1 MIDHLALDVTDIGR
15 SRAFYAAA
23 LAPLGFSI
31 LAEERD
37 GDATVVMFGIREPEF
52 VIADKDRPGEGN
64 HLAFRADSRAEVDAF
79 HAAALA
85 AGGRDNG
92 APGLRERYGPTYYA
106 AFILD
111 PDGFNIEAV
120 CHAAEGQDP
129 ARGGRR
135 DDVRGQNT

>member
-23 LAPLGFSI
+23 LAPLGYR
-31 LAEERD
+31 LVAEERD
-37 GDATVVMFGIREPEF
+37 GDATVVMFGIEAPEF
-52 VIADKDRPGEGN
+52 VIADKDRPGEAN
-64 HLAFRADSRAEVDAF
+64 HVAFRADSRDQVDAF

-92 APGLRERYGPTYYA
+92 GPGIRERYSPTYYA
-106 AFILD
+106 AFVLD

-120 CHAAEGQDP
+120 CHAP
-129 ARGGRR
+129 A
-135 DDVRGQNT
+135 